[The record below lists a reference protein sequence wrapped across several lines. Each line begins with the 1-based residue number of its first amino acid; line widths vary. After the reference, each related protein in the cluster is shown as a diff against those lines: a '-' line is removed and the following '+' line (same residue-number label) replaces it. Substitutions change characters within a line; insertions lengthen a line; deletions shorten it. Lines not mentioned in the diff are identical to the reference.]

1 MKLYSLS
8 RFPNVNNVFFRSSDI
23 YSKTFSASQL
33 TRVASIT
40 TKRDLC
46 QLIHLLALAIE
57 FYTTR
62 TGIATLFISPK
73 NRWVCV
79 CVGVTLCV
87 CVYNVHRN
95 TKDEVYIIFFCWLW
109 ILCLFSHGDKKVFS
123 CQGLQLAVNWFWDK
137 GLRDITVFVPLWRKE
152 QPRPDAPI
160 TGTEPTAPSSR
171 SDSVSSGQG
180 K

>member
-1 MKLYSLS
+1 MHETLLTFSISK
-8 RFPNVNNVFFRSSDI
+8 PQHCFFQSSDI
-23 YSKTFSASQL
+23 YSKTFSASRL

-40 TKRDLC
+40 TKWDLC
-46 QLIHLLALAIE
+46 RLTHLLALAAE

-62 TGIATLFISPK
+62 TGLATLFISRK
-73 NRWVCV
+73 TDECVSVWVWPCV
-79 CVGVTLCV
+79 SVSVTCTETQKKKFIL
-87 CVYNVHRN
+87 
-95 TKDEVYIIFFCWLW
+95 FFCWLW
-109 ILCLFSHGDKKVFS
+109 LLCLFSHGDKKVFS

-160 TGTEPTAPSSR
+160 TGTGPTAPSSH
-171 SDSVSSGQG
+171 SDSVSSAQG